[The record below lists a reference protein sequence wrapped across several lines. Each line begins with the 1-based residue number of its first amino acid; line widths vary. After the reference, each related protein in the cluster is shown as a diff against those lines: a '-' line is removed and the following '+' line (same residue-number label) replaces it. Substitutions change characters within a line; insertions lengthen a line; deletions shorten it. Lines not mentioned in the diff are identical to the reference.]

1 MTNEQQNIYLS
12 SEPLRGEAAGSQQE
26 APFAPGSSGGGRVLV
41 IDDEPEIRRAI
52 QAGLAGAALVVEWA
66 PTGAQGLE
74 LVARWHPDVV
84 ILDLFLPDMDGLEVC
99 RQVRQWSLVPIIVL
113 SVRASDQDKITALE
127 LGADDYLTKPFSMGE
142 LLARIRVAFRHTAQT
157 AGSAVNP
164 QFFRTRGLVLDFER
178 RQVSVNGVDVH
189 LTHTQYEVLK
199 YLALH
204 AGKVVTHRT
213 LLRAVWGPQYETNA
227 HYLRIFIGQLRR
239 KIEPEP
245 SRPRYLLTE
254 PGIGYRLQR
263 ADEFA
268 DGPNAISSSPR
279 SK

>member
-1 MTNEQQNIYLS
+1 MTNEQPLILPPT
-12 SEPLRGEAAGSQQE
+12 EPPRVEAASTHQE
-26 APFAPGSSGGGRVLV
+26 APFAPSSSGGGRVLV

-157 AGSAVNP
+157 VGSAPNP
-164 QFFRTRGLVLDFER
+164 KFFRTRGLVLDFER
-178 RQVSVNGVDVH
+178 RQVAVNGIEIH

-213 LLRAVWGPQYETNA
+213 LLRAVWGPQYENNA

-239 KIEPEP
+239 KIEPD
-245 SRPRYLLTE
+245 SGRPRYLLTE

-263 ADEFA
+263 ADEVA
-268 DGPNAISSSPR
+268 EGSPAAGTTPG
-279 SK
+279 SN

>member
-1 MTNEQQNIYLS
+1 MTSESPSTQLS
-12 SEPLRGEAAGSQQE
+12 SEPLRGAAADAHQ
-26 APFAPGSSGGGRVLV
+26 AAAFAPGSTGGGRVLV

-66 PTGAQGLE
+66 PTGAQGLD
-74 LVARWHPDVV
+74 LIARWHPDVV

-99 RQVRQWSLVPIIVL
+99 RQVRKWSLVPIIVL
-113 SVRASDQDKITALE
+113 SVRNSDQDKIAALE

-142 LLARIRVAFRHTAQT
+142 LLARIRVAFRHTAQAT
-157 AGSAVNP
+157 GSPSQPRYFHA
-164 QFFRTRGLVLDFER
+164 RGLVLDFER
-178 RQVSVNGVDVH
+178 RQVSVNGVEVH

-213 LLRAVWGPQYETNA
+213 LLRAVWGPQYENNA

-239 KIEPEP
+239 KLEPDP
-245 SRPRYLLTE
+245 GRPRYLLTE

-263 ADEFA
+263 ADEFP
-268 DGPNAISSSPR
+268 DGPPPASRTPASI
-279 SK
+279 

>member
-1 MTNEQQNIYLS
+1 MTQPPSATDHPSTQT
-12 SEPLRGEAAGSQQE
+12 PGEAAGPEPAASP
-26 APFAPGSSGGGRVLV
+26 AARSSGGGRVLI

-52 QAGLAGAALVVEWA
+52 QAGLAAAALVVEWT

-84 ILDLFLPDMDGLEVC
+84 ILDLFLPDRDGLEVL
-99 RQVRQWSLVPIIVL
+99 RQLRQWSTVPIIVL

-142 LLARIRVAFRHTAQT
+142 LLARIRVAFRHTAQV
-157 AGSAVNP
+157 AGSASNEAI
-164 QFFRTRGLVLDFER
+164 FRTGGLVIDFER
-178 RQVSVNGVDVH
+178 RQVTVDGVIVH

-199 YLALH
+199 YLAMN

-213 LLRAVWGPQYETNA
+213 LLRAVWGPQYEQNA

-239 KIEPEP
+239 KIEPDP
-245 SRPRYLLTE
+245 SRPRYLLTN
-254 PGIGYRLQR
+254 PGVGYCLQR
-263 ADEFA
+263 LA
-268 DGPNAISSSPR
+268 
-279 SK
+279 

>member
-1 MTNEQQNIYLS
+1 MTQEQSQIQLPEPLPAEATS
-12 SEPLRGEAAGSQQE
+12 SEIETSTRRG
-26 APFAPGSSGGGRVLV
+26 SGGGRVLV

-52 QAGLAGAALVVEWA
+52 QTGLAAAELVVEWA
-66 PTGAQGLE
+66 PTGTQGLE

-84 ILDLFLPDMDGLEVC
+84 ILDLFLPDIDGLEVL
-99 RQVRQWSLVPIIVL
+99 RQVRQWSTIPIIVL

-142 LLARIRVAFRHTAQT
+142 LLARIRVAFRHTAQV
-157 AGSAVNP
+157 AGGTSNVAT
-164 QFFRTRGLVLDFER
+164 FRTGNLVLDFEH
-178 RQVSVNGVDVH
+178 RQVLVEGAVVH

-213 LLRAVWGPQYETNA
+213 LLRAVWGPQYEQNA

-239 KIEPEP
+239 KIEPDP
-245 SRPRYLLTE
+245 AHPRYLLTD
-254 PGIGYRLQR
+254 PGIGYRLQQ
-263 ADEFA
+263 AD
-268 DGPNAISSSPR
+268 
-279 SK
+279 

>member
-1 MTNEQQNIYLS
+1 MTQEQSQIQLPEPLPAEATS
-12 SEPLRGEAAGSQQE
+12 SEIETSTRRG
-26 APFAPGSSGGGRVLV
+26 SGGGRVLV

-52 QAGLAGAALVVEWA
+52 QTGLAAAELVVEWA
-66 PTGAQGLE
+66 PTGTQGLE

-84 ILDLFLPDMDGLEVC
+84 ILDLFLPDIDGLEVL
-99 RQVRQWSLVPIIVL
+99 RQVRQWSTIPIIVL

-142 LLARIRVAFRHTAQT
+142 LLARIRVAFRHTAQAT
-157 AGSAVNP
+157 GSAAHSR
-164 QFFRTRGLVLDFER
+164 FFRTRGLVLDFED
-178 RQVSVNGVDVH
+178 RQVSVNGVEVH

-239 KIEPEP
+239 KLEPDP
-245 SRPRYLLTE
+245 GRPRYLLRSEEHTSE
-254 PGIGYRLQR
+254 LQ
-263 ADEFA
+263 
-268 DGPNAISSSPR
+268 S
-279 SK
+279 

>member
-1 MTNEQQNIYLS
+1 MINEQPTAPSS
-12 SEPLRGEAAGSQQE
+12 SEQPLEAAGSQQE
-26 APFAPGSSGGGRVLV
+26 TSFALSRSGGGRVLV

-142 LLARIRVAFRHTAQT
+142 LLARIRVAFRHTAQAT
-157 AGSAVNP
+157 GGATHSRY
-164 QFFRTRGLVLDFER
+164 FRTRGLVLDFER
-178 RQVSVNGVDVH
+178 RQVSVNGVEVH

-199 YLALH
+199 YLAMH

-213 LLRAVWGPQYETNA
+213 LLRGVWGPQYENNA

-239 KIEPEP
+239 KLEPEP
-245 SRPRYLLTE
+245 GRPRYLLTE

-263 ADEFA
+263 ADESPA
-268 DGPNAISSSPR
+268 DSNAAGTTTGSS
-279 SK
+279 